1 MVLIDHQ
8 HYQSWSMMVMS
19 KNFYGDQGG
28 LSVRLREP
36 PKKAITATSHTIFAF
51 PPNIKTNIQHCQH
64 CLQCSGQNSCG
75 VLVNC

>member
-19 KNFYGDQGG
+19 KNFYGDQSG

-36 PKKAITATSHTIFAF
+36 PKKPSPPRAIQFLRSLPTLKPTF
-51 PPNIKTNIQHCQH
+51 NIANIAY
-64 CLQCSGQNSCG
+64 N
-75 VLVNC
+75 VLVKTRVGFW